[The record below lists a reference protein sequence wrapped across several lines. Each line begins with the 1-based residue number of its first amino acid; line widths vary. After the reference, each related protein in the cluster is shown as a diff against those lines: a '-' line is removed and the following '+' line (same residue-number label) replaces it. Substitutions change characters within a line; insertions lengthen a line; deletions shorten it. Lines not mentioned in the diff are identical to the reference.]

1 MWCKYSIS
9 QPYKFDEIL
18 DLANFLCCHILVV
31 TVEITEYGEIIE
43 IGIEATEDFQPE
55 ESEQY
60 DMTSI
65 CSSSTIIPSWLFE
78 IK

>member
-1 MWCKYSIS
+1 MLE
-9 QPYKFDEIL
+9 F
-18 DLANFLCCHILVV
+18 ANFLNCYILVV

-55 ESEQY
+55 DSEQY
-60 DMTSI
+60 DLSSI

-78 IK
+78 IR